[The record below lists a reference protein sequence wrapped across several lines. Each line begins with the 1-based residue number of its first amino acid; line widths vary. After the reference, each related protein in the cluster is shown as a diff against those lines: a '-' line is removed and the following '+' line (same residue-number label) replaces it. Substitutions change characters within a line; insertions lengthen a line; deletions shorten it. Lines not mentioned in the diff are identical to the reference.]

1 MPTGG
6 IMDCVPNMDEE
17 IVKAY
22 FSDYM
27 FLIYYKVEEN
37 YLEVRYANEK
47 FNAMFNKYYSLTSD
61 YFKAFRLLINEN
73 IHPDDQQR
81 IGDILN
87 RESTLAELEN
97 QKTLTYYY
105 RHKYATDKFMYIR
118 LSLAKVEEE
127 NEKPKTLVIGCTE
140 MDDLLRERLENDD
153 RKKKRLAVINALGRE
168 YESVFYVDLFTSE
181 VTAIKISGRIE
192 KTFVNSKKIDDFE
205 EAADEYIKRAVH
217 PDDAETMRK
226 VLSKD
231 YISERFIYSGHFT
244 WVYRNEEGN
253 FCEMKCVRDFKDG
266 DPDIA
271 VIGFAVKDEEIR
283 ALKAENE
290 TKKFRSAIL
299 DGIDSDY
306 LRIWTVDASGRLSVY
321 ESVGDDKASE
331 GVNFDE
337 YIGEFASENVI
348 KQDTEKFL
356 KSVTLEEIKNSTE
369 NGKDYSVIYRSPA
382 DEKPFEYMQ
391 FCAKRIHKE
400 EGTTFLCLVRNVDEV
415 ARKVMLS

>member
-1 MPTGG
+1 
-6 IMDCVPNMDEE
+6 MDCVPNMDEE

-22 FSDYM
+22 FSEYM

-37 YLEVRYANEK
+37 YLEIRYANEK
-47 FNAMFNKYYSLTSD
+47 FKAMFNKYYSLTSD

-87 RESTLAELEN
+87 RERTLSELEN
-97 QKTLTYYY
+97 QKTLTFYY

-118 LSLAKVEEE
+118 LSLAKVEGE
-127 NEKPKTLVIGCTE
+127 NEKPETLVIGCTE

-181 VTAIKISGRIE
+181 VTPIKISGRIE
-192 KTFVNSKKIDDFE
+192 KTFVNSRRIDNFE
-205 EAADEYIKRAVH
+205 EASEEYIKRAVH
-217 PDDAETMRK
+217 PDEADTMRK

-244 WVYRNEEGN
+244 WIYRNEEGN
-253 FCEMKCVRDFKDG
+253 FCELKCVRDFKDG

-283 ALKAENE
+283 ALKAKYES
-290 TKKFRSAIL
+290 KKSQSAIIDEL
-299 DGIDSDY
+299 DSDY
-306 LRIWTVDASGRLSVY
+306 SRIWTVDATGKLSVY
-321 ESVGDDKASE
+321 ESVSDDEPAKE
-331 GVNFDE
+331 VNFQE
-337 YIGEFASENVI
+337 YITEFVKENVI
-348 KQDTEKFL
+348 RQDSESFL
-356 KSVTLEEIKNSTE
+356 KKVTLDEIRNSTD
-369 NGKDYSVIYRSPA
+369 NDRTYSVIFRGPA
-382 DEKPFEYMQ
+382 ENNPFVYMQ
-391 FCAKRIHKE
+391 FSAKRI
-400 EGTTFLCLVRNVDEV
+400 GGDGSNYLCLIRNVDDI
-415 ARKVMLS
+415 ARKVMLD